1 MDSGSYSSNG
11 QYRPNIN
18 APYPPQYGPPHV
30 SAPYPP
36 QYGPQI
42 NAPNPPQYGP
52 PHISGP
58 NPPQYGPPHYG
69 YGPNAPRIGVQ
80 MNFNQPNFSGPAP
93 GFREIPDSAHMHPLF
108 QEPAYSDCKIC
119 RRQLGGLPGY
129 VCHDCPLS
137 LCIECFNNIFYGNK
151 QRQVHPHT
159 LSLRTRPN
167 WICDVCHRNFSGTA
181 SFYCKACDVDACS
194 MCYIGY

>member
-18 APYPPQYGPPHV
+18 DPYPPQYGPPHV

-42 NAPNPPQYGP
+42 NAPYPPQYGP
-52 PHISGP
+52 HISDQI
-58 NPPQYGPPHYG
+58 PPQYGPPHYG
-69 YGPNAPRIGVQ
+69 YGPSAPRIGVQ

-119 RRQLGGLPGY
+119 RRQLAGLPGY

-181 SFYCKACDVDACS
+181 SFYCKACDFDACS
-194 MCYIGY
+194 MCYVGY

>member
-18 APYPPQYGPPHV
+18 APYPPQYGP
-30 SAPYPP
+30 
-36 QYGPQI
+36 QI
-42 NAPNPPQYGP
+42 NAQNPPQYGP
-52 PHISGP
+52 PHISAP

-69 YGPNAPRIGVQ
+69 YGPSAPRIDAE
-80 MNFNQPNFSGPAP
+80 MNFNRPHFSGPAP
-93 GFREIPDSAHMHPLF
+93 GFREIPDTAHMHPLF
-108 QEPAYSDCKIC
+108 QEPAYNDCKIC
-119 RRQLGGLPGY
+119 RRQLAGLPGY

-137 LCIECFNNIFYGNK
+137 LCLECFNNIFYGNK

-181 SFYCKACDVDACS
+181 SFYCKLCDFDACS
-194 MCYIGY
+194 MCYVGY

>member
-42 NAPNPPQYGP
+42 NAQNPPQYGP
-52 PHISGP
+52 QINAP

-69 YGPNAPRIGVQ
+69 YGPSAPRIGVQ
-80 MNFNQPNFSGPAP
+80 MNFNQPHFSGPAP

-108 QEPAYSDCKIC
+108 QEPVYSDCKIC
-119 RRQLGGLPGY
+119 RRPLAGLPGY
-129 VCHDCPLS
+129 VCHVCPLS
-137 LCIECFNNIFYGNK
+137 LCLECFNNIFYGNK
-151 QRQVHPHT
+151 QRQVHPHI

-167 WICDVCHRNFSGTA
+167 WVCDVCHRTYSGNA
-181 SFYCKACDVDACS
+181 SFYCKLCDFDACS
-194 MCYIGY
+194 MCYVGY

>member
-42 NAPNPPQYGP
+42 NAQNPPQYGP

-58 NPPQYGPPHYG
+58 ILLNMDHH
-69 YGPNAPRIGVQ
+69 IMVMVQ
-80 MNFNQPNFSGPAP
+80 V
-93 GFREIPDSAHMHPLF
+93 L
-108 QEPAYSDCKIC
+108 QELEYK
-119 RRQLGGLPGY
+119 
-129 VCHDCPLS
+129 
-137 LCIECFNNIFYGNK
+137 
-151 QRQVHPHT
+151 
-159 LSLRTRPN
+159 
-167 WICDVCHRNFSGTA
+167 
-181 SFYCKACDVDACS
+181 
-194 MCYIGY
+194 

>member
-42 NAPNPPQYGP
+42 SA
-52 PHISGP
+52 P

-69 YGPNAPRIGVQ
+69 YGPSAPRIGVQ
-80 MNFNQPNFSGPAP
+80 MNFNQPHFSGPAP

-108 QEPAYSDCKIC
+108 QEPAYNDCKIC

-181 SFYCKACDVDACS
+181 SFYCKACDFDACS